1 MHQAFDQMQDDS
13 TIEREERSME
23 EMDENARRQLSHELH
38 NESKRLLE
46 KKRSGLSNV
55 VIAIISMII
64 GLIFLPLSYK
74 MVKNRIEGINYASLS
89 FILMCI
95 FLGIGLILFVY
106 GLVTTLV
113 ASSERRNVDK
123 KIRQLQDETK

>member
-1 MHQAFDQMQDDS
+1 
-13 TIEREERSME
+13 ME